1 MDGSEKAP
9 IAIGWGWGYQRLIL
23 ARVGFHRGWLIGM

>member
-9 IAIGWGWGYQRLIL
+9 IAIAGAGAYQRLIL
-23 ARVGFHRGWLIGM
+23 ARVAFHRGWLIGT